1 MRANIDSALLQAWDS
16 GGFGLPY
23 RVADLPLMEPVT
35 HTVLSGPGGNPWARV
50 TVLPARPTVAS
61 LGSSGD
67 DEIDGIMQADLFYP
81 LGQGPGAANA
91 KADDIA
97 AVFGAGKT
105 HSYNGV
111 NVHCDYCGRISQLVT
126 EDWLQTIVEVGFHS
140 WIQR

>member
-1 MRANIDSALLQAWDS
+1 VRANIDSALIAAWDA

-23 RVADLPLMEPVT
+23 QVADLPLIEPVS
-35 HTVLSGPGGNPWARV
+35 HTVLTGPGGNPWARV

-111 NVHCDYCGRISQLVT
+111 TVHCDYCGRVSQLVT